1 LNLDH
6 LDFHLLIDDVSFLHH
21 HFHWL
26 IVDKSQV
33 HHNVM
38 LEEVIMAQV
47 VKM

>member
-1 LNLDH
+1 
-6 LDFHLLIDDVSFLHH
+6 LIDDVSFLHH